1 MGKRNNLLLYNSKCL
16 SLLHPSRQ
24 YMHEIRVY
32 IYLIYAYA
40 ISIKKYLHKKTR
52 EITKQLWQ
60 LKMYVTIYH
69 YVIQYLI

>member
-1 MGKRNNLLLYNSKCL
+1 
-16 SLLHPSRQ
+16 
-24 YMHEIRVY
+24 MHEIRVY